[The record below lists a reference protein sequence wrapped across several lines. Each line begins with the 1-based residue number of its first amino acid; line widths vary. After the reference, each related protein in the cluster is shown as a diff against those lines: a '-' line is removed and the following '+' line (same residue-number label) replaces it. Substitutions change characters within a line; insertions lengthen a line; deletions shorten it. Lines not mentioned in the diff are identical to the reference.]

1 MTIWSPQL
9 TPGVPR
15 YQAIAD
21 ALKTDLLRGVLKPG
35 DRLPTHRDLAWR
47 LGVTTGTVTRAYSEA
62 EKLGLLSGEVGRGSF
77 VKMPGALAQPFD
89 MAPAVA
95 GEENEIL
102 DLGQASPP
110 HLDLAREL
118 DQALSVIM
126 SSPSRLALL
135 DYTPPEGH
143 PLHRAMGAKWLARSG
158 IVVDESQVVVT
169 AGAHPALISCLADL
183 SQHGE
188 RLFVEGLNY
197 PTLKPIAKHL
207 GLELV
212 PLEMDAGGLVPE
224 ALERAARNGEAR
236 MLYVVPT
243 LQNPTTASLSHER
256 RQAIVDISR
265 RYGITIV
272 EDDIFRLLHP
282 RLQPPTIYTM
292 APERT
297 YHITS
302 ISKTL
307 SPGLRVGFVTTP
319 PGKIETLKRHQT
331 VASGR
336 AVGIAAEVARHWIEG
351 DAAERV
357 LNAIIAE
364 NAVRRQ
370 IALDAFAGRDF
381 KCEMGAPF
389 MWLKLPEHWRPGEF
403 ARTAL
408 DHGIRITRGS
418 AFAIDRRADDHGVRI
433 CFGGAVTREKLRGAF
448 SKLNVLLDDAPDES
462 VHSVA

>member
-1 MTIWSPQL
+1 
-9 TPGVPR
+9 
-15 YQAIAD
+15 
-21 ALKTDLLRGVLKPG
+21 
-35 DRLPTHRDLAWR
+35 
-47 LGVTTGTVTRAYSEA
+47 
-62 EKLGLLSGEVGRGSF
+62 
-77 VKMPGALAQPFD
+77 
-89 MAPAVA
+89 
-95 GEENEIL
+95 
-102 DLGQASPP
+102 
-110 HLDLAREL
+110 
-118 DQALSVIM
+118 
-126 SSPSRLALL
+126 
-135 DYTPPEGH
+135 
-143 PLHRAMGAKWLARSG
+143 
-158 IVVDESQVVVT
+158 
-169 AGAHPALISCLADL
+169 
-183 SQHGE
+183 
-188 RLFVEGLNY
+188 
-197 PTLKPIAKHL
+197 
-207 GLELV
+207 
-212 PLEMDAGGLVPE
+212 
-224 ALERAARNGEAR
+224 
-236 MLYVVPT
+236 
-243 LQNPTTASLSHER
+243 
-256 RQAIVDISR
+256 
-265 RYGITIV
+265 
-272 EDDIFRLLHP
+272 
-282 RLQPPTIYTM
+282 M

-357 LNAIIAE
+357 LNAIVAE
-364 NAVRRQ
+364 NAARRQ

-418 AFAIDRRADDHGVRI
+418 VFAIDRRADDHGVRI

-448 SKLNVLLDDAPDES
+448 SKLNVLLDDAPDEG